1 MLMYIDSVLL
11 QSKDKI
17 MYVFKDKC
25 EIVTTIFRALKLEET
40 RFWLDSSISTLSG
53 GLVIDDANLNPRN
66 LGLKCYRTECK
77 KVLYI

>member
-11 QSKDKI
+11 PSKDKI

-40 RFWLDSSISTLSG
+40 RFWLDSSAHLAA
-53 GLVIDDANLNPRN
+53 V
-66 LGLKCYRTECK
+66 
-77 KVLYI
+77 